1 MEPPDVVNL
10 IASEC
15 IAVRLRMI
23 HRVVS
28 GLYDAALRPH
38 GLRVSQM
45 NVLAAVA
52 RAGPVRPVDLC
63 RLLRL
68 DKSTLSR
75 DVERLRRRGW
85 LEVAAGDDARSRR
98 LRITPAGSALLAEC
112 LPAWQKAQ
120 REARKVLGE
129 DAVAALAGVA
139 RALWAEGTGD

>member
-1 MEPPDVVNL
+1 VETPDVAKL

-15 IAVRLRMI
+15 IAVRLRMV

-28 GLYDAALRPH
+28 GLYDAALRPC

-52 RAGPVRPVDLC
+52 RAGPVRPTDLC

-68 DKSTLSR
+68 EKSTLSR

-85 LEVAAGDDARSRR
+85 LEVGAGDDARSRR
-98 LRITPAGSALLAEC
+98 LVITPAGSALLAAC
-112 LPAWQKAQ
+112 LPAWREAQ
-120 REARKVLGE
+120 RKARKLLGE

-139 RALWAEGTGD
+139 RGLWAEGAGD

>member
-1 MEPPDVVNL
+1 METPDVARL

-38 GLRVSQM
+38 GVRVSQM

-52 RAGPVRPVDLC
+52 RAGPIRPADLC
-63 RLLRL
+63 RVLRL

-85 LEVAAGDDARSRR
+85 LEVAPGDDARSRR
-98 LRITPAGSALLAEC
+98 LLITPAGSALLAAC
-112 LPAWQKAQ
+112 LPAWRKAQQKA
-120 REARKVLGE
+120 RKLLGE

-139 RALWAEGTGD
+139 RALWAEGGGD

>member
-1 MEPPDVVNL
+1 MGPSDVARV

-23 HRVVS
+23 HRVVT

-45 NVLAAVA
+45 NVLTAVA
-52 RAGPVRPVDLC
+52 GAGAVRPADLC

-85 LEVAAGDDARSRR
+85 LEVARGDDARSHR

-112 LPAWQKAQ
+112 LPAWRKAQ
-120 REARKVLGE
+120 QRARKLLGA

-139 RALWAEGTGD
+139 RALWAEGAGG

>member
-1 MEPPDVVNL
+1 MEPSEVVEL

-28 GLYDAALRPH
+28 GLYDTTLRPH

-63 RLLRL
+63 RVLRL

-98 LRITPAGSALLAEC
+98 LHITPAGSALLAEC
-112 LPAWQKAQ
+112 LPAWRKAQ
-120 REARKVLGE
+120 RQARKLLGDE
-129 DAVAALAGVA
+129 AVAALAGVA
-139 RALWAEGTGD
+139 KALWAEGARG